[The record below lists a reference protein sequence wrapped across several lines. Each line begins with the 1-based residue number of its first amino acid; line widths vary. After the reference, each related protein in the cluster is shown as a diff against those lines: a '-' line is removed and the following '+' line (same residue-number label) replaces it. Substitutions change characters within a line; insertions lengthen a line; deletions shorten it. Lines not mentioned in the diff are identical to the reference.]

1 MRLHFLFT
9 SYLNM
14 FVYDPLTNQV
24 LLGNLI
30 PQGNRSI
37 ADKKSHFMTVDK
49 IVAKMHVG
57 DTFLESEDQ
66 IQDKVIDQ
74 FKSNEAMWI
83 SDFDNFMPNGNPFLI
98 PNKVV

>member
-1 MRLHFLFT
+1 
-9 SYLNM
+9 
-14 FVYDPLTNQV
+14 
-24 LLGNLI
+24 
-30 PQGNRSI
+30 
-37 ADKKSHFMTVDK
+37 
-49 IVAKMHVG
+49 MHVG